1 MRRDQITIG
10 YGPSRYKGPKAIKR
24 ELDNLPKADL
34 GDLGGGFTQLLTV
47 TTYNPANSL
56 GSGTTEDGQILEFLN
71 TTPSSLTPNDEV
83 IIIEIDD
90 LYYAIGIAERSGTIT
105 PVPLPAAAA
114 LSPNFPIVTQPDL
127 TFDLTTQGVE
137 SSSIVLGYSLAHD
150 MAGGFGIGTDTIIG
164 KDGNTTV
171 NAFTRSNSVNSSLFA
186 TALGIGFARDTYI
199 QQGNGTVILSGNNG
213 TYHYRRPGDVVWSSF
228 LATNGNDWNAFDHLT
243 ENMWTYSYIGI
254 GTGPSD
260 FYRMSDTD
268 TAPVYK
274 GNLNVSPDQR
284 TVTFRQKTS
293 GVATLTTAADHQL
306 YVGMTVRMSGVDAA
320 FNGDYTV
327 TGTPTSTTFT
337 YTRSGADV
345 ALTASS
351 GTVQDISANY
361 NAVLVA
367 GHGYLAAIKFGAI
380 STDTSYLYLKNA
392 NDDSDFTFVATFSN
406 SAFYPQV
413 DCTWLGSL
421 GTLTN
426 ARDLRITPNGDITYI
441 YKNTT
446 TSTWHLKLLEQS
458 TGIVFDYDTNIPNE
472 YTSLTYTRDAL
483 QGHMHTSSGLVIL
496 QGVADDVTLGAST
509 PGFYP
514 ATAAYNYVSSTYIY
528 YDPDLPDD
536 MSTATHIVTD
546 TPIEIATGVIR
557 FMYRSNTDQNGAIPA
572 QDRVYELTGV

>member
-127 TFDLTTQGVE
+127 TFDLTTQGV
-137 SSSIVLGYSLAHD
+137 STIVTGYGVTHD
-150 MAGGFGIGTDTIIG
+150 IAGSFGIGTDTIIG
-164 KDGNTTV
+164 KNGNTTV
-171 NAFTRSNSVNSSLFA
+171 NAFTRSSSVNSSLFA
-186 TALGIGFARDTYI
+186 TALGVGFSRDIYI
-199 QQGNGTVILSGNNG
+199 QQGNGTVILAAATPSTNG

-243 ENMWTYSYIGI
+243 ENMWTWSY
-254 GTGPSD
+254 TTTSPGPSN
-260 FYRMSDTD
+260 FWRMSDTD
-268 TAPVYK
+268 TAPVDK
-274 GNLNVSPDQR
+274 GNLNVSPEIR
-284 TVTFRQKTS
+284 TVTNKQLTS
-293 GVATLTTAADHQL
+293 NVATLTTAADHQL
-306 YVGMTVRMSGVDAA
+306 LSGMQITVAGVDAT
-320 FNGDYTV
+320 FNGTYTI
-327 TGTPTSTTFT
+327 TGTPTSTTLT
-337 YTRSGADV
+337 YVKTATDV
-345 ALTASS
+345 PSTASG
-351 GTVQDISANY
+351 GTIDDTTVFSTYATI
-361 NAVLVA
+361 LVA
-367 GHGYLAAIKFGAI
+367 GHGYLAAIKHSSNVFF
-380 STDTSYLYLKNA
+380 YLKNA
-392 NDDSDFTFVATFSN
+392 NDDSNFTLVATST
-406 SAFYPQV
+406 SAAFNPVVSGNYST
-413 DCTWLGSL
+413 DIRL
-421 GTLTN
+421 
-426 ARDLRITPNGDITYI
+426 TPNGDLTYI

-446 TSTWHLKLLEQS
+446 TSTWHMTLWEQS
-458 TGIVFDYDTNIPNE
+458 TGIVFDYDTNIPNT

-496 QGVADDVTLGAST
+496 NGVADDVTLGAAT

-528 YDPDLPDD
+528 YDPDLPDNL
-536 MSTATHIVTD
+536 STANDIKTD
-546 TPIEIATGVIR
+546 IPIEVATGVIR
-557 FMYRSNTDQNGAIPA
+557 FMYYSNTDQNGAIPA